1 MPPPKS
7 ETSSAVPPGFAQILG
22 AIVSLDC
29 ARAIDPL
36 ASLPYASELSAK
48 NAALVE
54 FWKRNAL
61 PGLPEALVPSPRQRH
76 YRTTSK
82 RRIRL
87 VDSRVY
93 FGFDEQ
99 VHRNAPLVA
108 ESVLEPLEH
117 GGIYRFLH
125 EKISAPPYRH
135 LARHLN
141 YLIIRG
147 TYAEFCVI
155 FNVDDLDAGIVRKI
169 KLLAGHLQTAM
180 PAVTSALVYHDPL
193 RSRYYFEQFAPET
206 AMRIKHLYGRETLM
220 TTFGGRRYV
229 YAPAVFSQVNESML
243 PVMGDVV
250 MGMVGHGGRLID
262 LYCGYGLFSHYLA
275 DRFAEILGVDANRA
289 AIEAATRNIRLNP
302 ASARRTFAARDITG
316 CSLAGVFEGLRPGAE
331 SVLLDP
337 PRQGTAP
344 GVIDFLASRAPL
356 RVVHIFCNVDEIPRS
371 LQEWRRGGYMP
382 DRIVPLDM
390 FPGTPNLEV
399 VVGLVR
405 MRA

>member
-1 MPPPKS
+1 MQHPKAES
-7 ETSSAVPPGFAQILG
+7 SSAVPPGFSQILG

-48 NAALVE
+48 NAALME

-61 PGLPEALVPSPRQRH
+61 PGVPEAVAASPRQRH

-87 VDSRVY
+87 SDSLVY
-93 FGFDEQ
+93 FGYDEQ
-99 VHRNAPLVA
+99 AHRNAPLVA

-147 TYAEFCVI
+147 TYKEFCVI
-155 FNVDDLDAGIVRKI
+155 FNVDDQDAGIVRKI

-206 AMRIKHLYGRETLM
+206 PMRTKHLYGRETLM
-220 TTFGGRRYV
+220 TAFGGRRYV
-229 YAPAVFSQVNESML
+229 YAPTVFSQVNESML
-243 PVMGDVV
+243 PVMGEVAGS
-250 MGMVGHGGRLID
+250 MAGHGGRLMD

-275 DRFAEILGVDANRA
+275 GAFQEIIGVDANA
-289 AIEAATRNIRLNP
+289 VAIDAATRNIRLNP
-302 ASARRTFAARDITG
+302 AQAKRTFIARDITG
-316 CSLAGVFEGLRPGAE
+316 RSLAAVFKGRQSDAE

-344 GVIDFLASRAPL
+344 GVIDFLASRAPR
-356 RVVHIFCNVDEIPRS
+356 RVVHIFCNVDEVPRS
-371 LQEWRRGGYMP
+371 LQEWRQGGYGP
-382 DRIVPLDM
+382 DRVAPLDM

-399 VVGLVR
+399 VAGLVR
-405 MRA
+405 MRG